1 MQGCNF
7 LFFSLSPWL
16 IKIKNILKVEFFNS
30 ELEIYRF
37 NRNSAFCIVF
47 CCFVTQKSSLFFS
60 DDIYFGVSKPCI
72 VKAVHFI
79 SHLINIRVNIRLII
93 PGCLIMTQ
101 HGLLWL
107 SKQILLV
114 FSVKFS
120 VNHRDSISPFLHS
133 FYSLTSSYAFC
144 GMADDEQAQKTK
156 VK

>member
-7 LFFSLSPWL
+7 SFLFALTVVDRDR
-16 IKIKNILKVEFFNS
+16 KILKVKFFNS

-93 PGCLIMTQ
+93 PGCLIMTY
-101 HGLLWL
+101 HGLLGSPNKYYLCFL
-107 SKQILLV
+107 S
-114 FSVKFS
+114 
-120 VNHRDSISPFLHS
+120 NFL
-133 FYSLTSSYAFC
+133 
-144 GMADDEQAQKTK
+144 
-156 VK
+156 